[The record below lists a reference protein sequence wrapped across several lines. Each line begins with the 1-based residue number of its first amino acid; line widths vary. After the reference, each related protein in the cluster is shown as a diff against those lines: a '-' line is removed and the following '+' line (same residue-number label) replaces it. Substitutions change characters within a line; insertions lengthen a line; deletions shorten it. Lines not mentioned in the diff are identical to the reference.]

1 MYHFLR
7 GERLREATYAEK
19 KKYLERYY
27 ILKKE
32 EQNFDTEI
40 AIINDM
46 YGLHAVTIN
55 GLPKSHNQA
64 DLSDSIIK
72 IDEKCDKLRREY
84 IKRREK
90 AVLAGVEILNKINE
104 LADEDD
110 KRILIQR
117 HVLMQSMKS
126 IAEKESYS
134 RSGLD
139 KRYRKA
145 VNSIKLKI

>member
-1 MYHFLR
+1 M
-7 GERLREATYAEK
+7 REATYAEK

-40 AIINDM
+40 AVINNM
-46 YGLHAVTIN
+46 YGLHATTIN

-72 IDEKCDKLRREY
+72 IYEKCDKLRKEY
-84 IKRREK
+84 IKRRAK

-104 LADEDD
+104 LDDEDD

>member
-1 MYHFLR
+1 M
-7 GERLREATYAEK
+7 REATYAEK

-40 AIINDM
+40 AVINDM
-46 YGLHAVTIN
+46 YGLHAITIN
-55 GLPKSHNQA
+55 GLPKSKNQA

-72 IDEKCDKLRREY
+72 IYEKCDKLRREY
-84 IKRREK
+84 IKRRAK
-90 AVLAGVEILNKINE
+90 TVLAGVEILNKINE
-104 LADEDD
+104 LDDEDD

>member
-40 AIINDM
+40 AVINDM

-72 IDEKCDKLRREY
+72 IDEKCDNLRREY
-84 IKRREK
+84 IKRRAK

-104 LADEDD
+104 LDDEDN

-126 IAEKESYS
+126 ISDTTRGGAEHVF
-134 RSGLD
+134 RSVKNIG
-139 KRYRKA
+139 
-145 VNSIKLKI
+145 

>member
-1 MYHFLR
+1 M
-7 GERLREATYAEK
+7 REATYAEK

-40 AIINDM
+40 AVINDM

-55 GLPKSHNQA
+55 GLPKSHIQP

-72 IDEKCDKLRREY
+72 IYEKCDKLRKEY
-84 IKRREK
+84 IKRRAK

-104 LADEDD
+104 LDDEDD

>member
-1 MYHFLR
+1 M
-7 GERLREATYAEK
+7 REATYAEK

-40 AIINDM
+40 AVINDM
-46 YGLHAVTIN
+46 YGLHAITIN
-55 GLPKSHNQA
+55 GLPKSKNQA

-72 IDEKCDKLRREY
+72 IYEKCDKLRREY
-84 IKRREK
+84 IKRRAK
-90 AVLAGVEILNKINE
+90 TVLAGVEILNKINE
-104 LADEDD
+104 LDDEDD

-139 KRYRKA
+139 KGYRKA

>member
-7 GERLREATYAEK
+7 DERLREATYAEK

-40 AIINDM
+40 AVINDM
-46 YGLHAVTIN
+46 YGLHAITIN
-55 GLPKSHNQA
+55 GLPKSKNQA

-72 IDEKCDKLRREY
+72 IYEKCDKLRREY
-84 IKRREK
+84 IKRRAK

-104 LADEDD
+104 LDDEDD

-117 HVLMQSMKS
+117 HVLMQSMRS